1 MLEIQNTECWGAYLS
16 PTSIYL
22 VEPCSSERQS
32 RYMTCP
38 GEAQGLDLNMDN
50 VGSET
55 LALTFET

>member
-1 MLEIQNTECWGAYLS
+1 MYARNLKHRVLGCLS
-16 PTSIYL
+16 HTYIYL
-22 VEPCSSERQS
+22 VEPCSSERQN

-55 LALTFET
+55 LAPTFET